1 MEVGTGAALTVLG
14 LLLLCFGGY
23 ALVSGGVAIA
33 KKFQVSSLLIGLTVV
48 AYGTSTP
55 ELAVSVAGAL
65 VGETDLILGNVIGSN
80 IANIG
85 MVIGISAIIAPLII
99 TKGRLVM
106 DTNTIKIWIPI
117 MLGVSALLVIVTII
131 EKNNISREVGYLFIV
146 ILIGLSFF
154 TFYRA
159 KKQIVGKT
167 EQSKLEEYAKEYDKG
182 SDEILKEGV
191 LFSGKHE
198 ALPKQNESNDQHSED
213 RYGDLIGYYATT
225 IERKVD
231 RLPPIVS
238 VVVGA
243 IALCGGGM
251 LTINGSIGIAEG
263 LGISTTVIGIVIVA
277 IGTSLPELITSI
289 IALRKGQANIG
300 IGNIIGSN
308 IYNIL
313 LILGVSSIIAGN
325 LSTTSLFGP
334 TQLQNLVPNDFGI
347 MIVFSGI
354 ILFFLLWNKI
364 PFITKW
370 RGKQNVGTIPWGG
383 GIILVIMYT
392 IYLIRTSLG
401 LA

>member
-1 MEVGTGAALTVLG
+1 MDVGANAVLTIVG

-23 ALVSGGVAIA
+23 VLVSGGVAIA
-33 KKFQVSSLLIGLTVV
+33 KKFRISSLLIGLTIV

-85 MVIGISAIIAPLII
+85 MVIGISAIVAPLLI
-99 TKGRLVM
+99 TKGRLIM
-106 DTNTIKIWIPI
+106 DKNTIKIWIPI
-117 MLGVSALLVIVTII
+117 MLGVSALLVILTII
-131 EKNNISREVGYLFIV
+131 EKNNISREAGYLFIV

-159 KKQIVGKT
+159 KKQRHEKDVLI
-167 EQSKLEEYAKEYDKG
+167 EKLLDEERKKGLVEEPKIDVIKKEK
-182 SDEILKEGV
+182 EIW
-191 LFSGKHE
+191 
-198 ALPKQNESNDQHSED
+198 ALPKSPFED
-213 RYGDLIGYYATT
+213 IHGDLIGYYQTV
-225 IERKVD
+225 EKKVD
-231 RLPPIVS
+231 KLSPIVA
-238 VVVGA
+238 VVIGA
-243 IALCGGGM
+243 IALCIGGM

-325 LSTTSLFGP
+325 LSTASLFGP
-334 TQLQNLVPNDFGI
+334 TQVQNLVPNDFI
-347 MIVFSGI
+347 LMIVFSAA
-354 ILFFLLWNKI
+354 ILIAYK
-364 PFITKW
+364 K
-370 RGKQNVGTIPWGG
+370 GVIPWWGG
-383 GIILVIMYT
+383 LILAAFYT
-392 IYLIRTSLG
+392 MYLIRTSLG

>member
-1 MEVGTGAALTVLG
+1 MEVGTGAVLTVVG

-33 KKFQVSSLLIGLTVV
+33 KKFRISSLLIGLTIV

-85 MVIGISAIIAPLII
+85 MVIGISAIIAPLLI
-99 TKGRLVM
+99 TKGRLIM
-106 DTNTIKIWIPI
+106 DKNTIKIWIPI
-117 MLGVSALLVIVTII
+117 MLGVSALLVILTII
-131 EKNNISREVGYLFIV
+131 EKNNISREAGYLFIV

-159 KKQIVGKT
+159 KKQRHEKDVPIEKPLDEET
-167 EQSKLEEYAKEYDKG
+167 EEPKINVIKKEK
-182 SDEILKEGV
+182 EIW
-191 LFSGKHE
+191 
-198 ALPKQNESNDQHSED
+198 ALPKSSFED
-213 RYGDLIGYYATT
+213 IHGDLIGYYETV
-225 IERKVD
+225 ERKVD
-231 RLPPIVS
+231 KLPPIVLIII
-238 VVVGA
+238 GA
-243 IALCGGGM
+243 VALCGGGM

-325 LSTTSLFGP
+325 LSTASLFGP
-334 TQLQNLVPNDFGI
+334 NQWQNLVPNDFGLMVI
-347 MIVFSGI
+347 FSAVILIAYKKGI
-354 ILFFLLWNKI
+354 IPW
-364 PFITKW
+364 
-370 RGKQNVGTIPWGG
+370 WGG
-383 GIILVIMYT
+383 LTLAVFYV

>member
-1 MEVGTGAALTVLG
+1 MEVSTGTALTVLG

-23 ALVSGGVAIA
+23 TLVSGGVAIA
-33 KKFQVSSLLIGLTVV
+33 KKFRVSSLLIGLTVV

-65 VGETDLILGNVIGSN
+65 VGETNLILGNVIGSN

-85 MVIGISAIIAPLII
+85 MVIGISAIAAPVLI
-99 TKGRLVM
+99 KGRLKM
-106 DTNTIKIWIPI
+106 DDNTIKIWIPI
-117 MLGVSALLVIVTII
+117 MLGVSALLIILTII

-159 KKQIVGKT
+159 KKQRVGKI
-167 EQSKLEEYAKEYDKG
+167 EQVKLEEYVKEYDKR

-191 LFSGKHE
+191 LFSGKHK
-198 ALPKQNESNDQHSED
+198 ALPKSNEW
-213 RYGDLIGYYATT
+213 DLFGYYATA
-225 IERKVD
+225 IEKKVD
-231 RLPPIVS
+231 RLPPVFRI
-238 VVVGA
+238 VVGA
-243 IALCGGGM
+243 TALCGGGM

-289 IALRKGQANIG
+289 IALKKGQANIG

-325 LSTTSLFGP
+325 LSTASLFGP
-334 TQLQNLVPNDFGI
+334 TQAQNLIPNDFGI

-354 ILFFLLWNKI
+354 ILLFLLYKKI
-364 PFITKW
+364 PLINKW
-370 RGKQNVGTIPWGG
+370 HGKQNMNTIPWGG
-383 GIILVIMYT
+383 GIILVILYL

>member
-1 MEVGTGAALTVLG
+1 MEVGTSVVLTVVG

-33 KKFQVSSLLIGLTVV
+33 KKFRVSSLLVGLTVV

-55 ELAVSVAGAL
+55 ELAVSVASAL
-65 VGETDLILGNVIGSN
+65 VGETNLILGNVIGSN

-85 MVIGISAIIAPLII
+85 MVIGISAIVAPLLI
-99 TKGRLVM
+99 TKGRLIM
-106 DTNTIKIWIPI
+106 DKNTIKIWIPI
-117 MLGVSALLVIVTII
+117 MLGVSALLVIVTILNN
-131 EKNNISREVGYLFIV
+131 NNISREVGYGFIA

-159 KKQIVGKT
+159 KKQRRENDASEKP
-167 EQSKLEEYAKEYDKG
+167 EK
-182 SDEILKEGV
+182 
-191 LFSGKHE
+191 
-198 ALPKQNESNDQHSED
+198 LPKQNESEDLHPED
-213 RYGDLIGYYATT
+213 RHGHLIGYYLTVG
-225 IERKVD
+225 RKVD
-231 RLPPIVS
+231 RLPPIVLIII
-238 VVVGA
+238 GA
-243 IALCGGGM
+243 VALCGGGM

-277 IGTSLPELITSI
+277 IGTSLPELVTSI

-325 LSTTSLFGP
+325 LSTASLFGP
-334 TQLQNLVPNDFGI
+334 TQAQNLVPNDFI
-347 MIVFSGI
+347 LMIVFSGI
-354 ILFFLLWNKI
+354 ILLFLLWNKI
-364 PFITKW
+364 PPIIKW
-370 RGKQNVGTIPWGG
+370 RGKKNMGTIPWGG

-392 IYLIRTSLG
+392 IYLIRTSFG

>member
-33 KKFQVSSLLIGLTVV
+33 KKFRISSLIIGLTIV

-55 ELAVSVAGAL
+55 ELAVSVASAFQ
-65 VGETDLILGNVIGSN
+65 GETDLILGNVIGSN

-85 MVIGISAIIAPLII
+85 MVIGISAIAAPVLI
-99 TKGRLVM
+99 KGRLKM
-106 DTNTIKIWIPI
+106 DDNTIKIWIPI
-117 MLGVSALLVIVTII
+117 MLGVSALLIILTIV
-131 EKNNISREVGYLFIV
+131 EKNNISREAGYLFIV

-154 TFYRA
+154 TYHRA
-159 KKQIVGKT
+159 KKQ
-167 EQSKLEEYAKEYDKG
+167 
-182 SDEILKEGV
+182 
-191 LFSGKHE
+191 KHE
-198 ALPKQNESNDQHSED
+198 KDILIKKQSHEPPSEIDVIKKEEEVGALPKQRYED
-213 RYGDLIGYYATT
+213 RHGDLIGYYQTV
-225 IERKVD
+225 EKKVD
-231 RLPPIVS
+231 KLPPIMLVI
-238 VVVGA
+238 VGA
-243 IALCGGGM
+243 VALCGGGM

-277 IGTSLPELITSI
+277 IGTSLPELVTSI

-325 LSTTSLFGP
+325 LSTASLFGP
-334 TQLQNLVPNDFGI
+334 TQAQNIVPNDFGI

-354 ILFFLLWNKI
+354 ILLFLLYKKI
-364 PFITKW
+364 PLINKW
-370 RGKQNVGTIPWGG
+370 HGKQNMNTIPWGG
-383 GIILVIMYT
+383 GIILVIFYL
-392 IYLIRTSLG
+392 IYLIRTSFG

>member
-1 MEVGTGAALTVLG
+1 MEVGTGAVFTVIG

-33 KKFQVSSLLIGLTVV
+33 KKFRISSLLIGLTIV

-55 ELAVSVAGAL
+55 ELAVSVASAFQ
-65 VGETDLILGNVIGSN
+65 GETDLILGNVIGSN

-85 MVIGISAIIAPLII
+85 MVIGISAIVTPLLI
-99 TKGRLVM
+99 TKGRLRM
-106 DTNTIKIWIPI
+106 DKNTIKIWIPI
-117 MLGVSALLVIVTII
+117 MLGVSAFLIIVTII
-131 EKNNISREVGYLFIV
+131 DKNNISRETGYLFIT

-159 KKQIVGKT
+159 KKQRRGKEPEIDIIKKEEEVG
-167 EQSKLEEYAKEYDKG
+167 L
-182 SDEILKEGV
+182 
-191 LFSGKHE
+191 
-198 ALPKQNESNDQHSED
+198 LPKD
-213 RYGDLIGYYATT
+213 DLPKWKEHGEKIGYYETV
-225 IERKVD
+225 ERKID
-231 RLPPIVS
+231 KLPPIVLIII
-238 VVVGA
+238 GA
-243 IALCGGGM
+243 VALCGGGM
-251 LTINGSIGIAEG
+251 FTINGSIGIAES

-289 IALRKGQANIG
+289 IALRKGQASIG

-325 LSTTSLFGP
+325 LSTASLFGP
-334 TQLQNLVPNDFGI
+334 TQAQNLVPNDFVL
-347 MIVFSGI
+347 MIIFSGI
-354 ILFFLLWNKI
+354 ILLFLLWNKI

-370 RGKQNVGTIPWGG
+370 RGKKNIGTIPWGG

>member
-1 MEVGTGAALTVLG
+1 MEVGTGAVLTVVG

-33 KKFQVSSLLIGLTVV
+33 KKFRVSSLLIGLTVV

-85 MVIGISAIIAPLII
+85 MVIGISAIAAPFLI
-99 TKGRLVM
+99 KHKLKM
-106 DTNTIKIWIPI
+106 DKSTIKIWIPI
-117 MLGVSALLVIVTII
+117 MLGVSALLIILTIV
-131 EKNNISREVGYLFIV
+131 EKNNISREAGYLFIV

-154 TFYRA
+154 TYHRA
-159 KKQIVGKT
+159 KKQ
-167 EQSKLEEYAKEYDKG
+167 
-182 SDEILKEGV
+182 
-191 LFSGKHE
+191 KHE
-198 ALPKQNESNDQHSED
+198 KDILIKKQSHEPPSEIDVIKKEEEVGALPKQRSED
-213 RYGDLIGYYATT
+213 RHGDLIGYYQTV
-225 IERKVD
+225 EKKVD
-231 RLPPIVS
+231 KLSPIVA
-238 VVVGA
+238 VVIGA
-243 IALCGGGM
+243 IALCIGGM

-277 IGTSLPELITSI
+277 IGTSLPELVTSI
-289 IALRKGQANIG
+289 IALKKGQANIG

-325 LSTTSLFGP
+325 LSTASLFGP
-334 TQLQNLVPNDFGI
+334 NQLQDLVPNDFGL
-347 MIVFSGI
+347 MVVFSAVILIAYKKGI
-354 ILFFLLWNKI
+354 IPW
-364 PFITKW
+364 
-370 RGKQNVGTIPWGG
+370 WGG
-383 GIILVIMYT
+383 LALAVFYVS
-392 IYLIRTSLG
+392 YLIRTSLG

>member
-1 MEVGTGAALTVLG
+1 MEVGTGAVLTVVG

-55 ELAVSVAGAL
+55 ELAVSVASAL

-85 MVIGISAIIAPLII
+85 MVIGISAIAAPFLI
-99 TKGRLVM
+99 KHKLKM
-106 DTNTIKIWIPI
+106 DKSTIKIWIPI
-117 MLGVSALLVIVTII
+117 MLGVSALLIILTIV
-131 EKNNISREVGYLFIV
+131 EKNNISREAGYLFIA

-154 TFYRA
+154 TYHRA
-159 KKQIVGKT
+159 KKQ
-167 EQSKLEEYAKEYDKG
+167 
-182 SDEILKEGV
+182 
-191 LFSGKHE
+191 KHE
-198 ALPKQNESNDQHSED
+198 KDILIKKQSHEPPSEIDVIKKEEEVGALPKQRSED
-213 RYGDLIGYYATT
+213 RHGDLIGYYQTV
-225 IERKVD
+225 EKKVD
-231 RLPPIVS
+231 KLPPIMLVAI
-238 VVVGA
+238 GA
-243 IALCGGGM
+243 VTLCGGGM

-263 LGISTTVIGIVIVA
+263 LGISTTIIGIVIVA
-277 IGTSLPELITSI
+277 IGTSLPELVTSI

-325 LSTTSLFGP
+325 LSTASLFGP
-334 TQLQNLVPNDFGI
+334 TQAQNLIPNDFGI

-364 PFITKW
+364 PFIAKW
-370 RGKQNVGTIPWGG
+370 RGNNNIGTIPWGG

>member
-1 MEVGTGAALTVLG
+1 MEVGTNVVLTIVG

-85 MVIGISAIIAPLII
+85 MVIGISAIVAPLLI
-99 TKGRLVM
+99 TRGRLIM
-106 DTNTIKIWIPI
+106 DKNTIKIWIPI
-117 MLGVSALLVIVTII
+117 MLGVSALLVILTII
-131 EKNNISREVGYLFIV
+131 EKNNISREAGYLFIV

-159 KKQIVGKT
+159 KKQRHEKDVPIEKLLDEET
-167 EQSKLEEYAKEYDKG
+167 EEPKINVIKKEK
-182 SDEILKEGV
+182 EIW
-191 LFSGKHE
+191 
-198 ALPKQNESNDQHSED
+198 ALPKSSFED
-213 RYGDLIGYYATT
+213 IHGDLIGYYETV
-225 IERKVD
+225 ERKVD
-231 RLPPIVS
+231 KLPPIVLIII
-238 VVVGA
+238 GA
-243 IALCGGGM
+243 VALCGGGM

-277 IGTSLPELITSI
+277 IGTSLPELVTSI

-325 LSTTSLFGP
+325 LSTASLFGP
-334 TQLQNLVPNDFGI
+334 TQVQNLVPNDFI
-347 MIVFSGI
+347 LMIVFSAA
-354 ILFFLLWNKI
+354 ILIAYK
-364 PFITKW
+364 K
-370 RGKQNVGTIPWGG
+370 GVIPWWGG
-383 GIILVIMYT
+383 LVLAAFYT
-392 IYLIRTSLG
+392 MYLIRTSLG

>member
-1 MEVGTGAALTVLG
+1 MEVGTGAVLTVVG
-14 LLLLCFGGY
+14 LLFLCFGGY

-33 KKFQVSSLLIGLTVV
+33 KKFRISSLIIGLTIV

-55 ELAVSVAGAL
+55 ELAVSVASAL

-85 MVIGISAIIAPLII
+85 MVIGISAIAAPLLI
-99 TKGRLVM
+99 TKGRLIM
-106 DTNTIKIWIPI
+106 DKNTIKIWIPI
-117 MLGVSALLVIVTII
+117 MLGVSALLIILTIV
-131 EKNNISREVGYLFIV
+131 EKNNISREAGYLFIV
-146 ILIGLSFF
+146 VLIGLSFF

-159 KKQIVGKT
+159 KKQRREKDVLMGKEPKIDVIKKEEEVG
-167 EQSKLEEYAKEYDKG
+167 
-182 SDEILKEGV
+182 
-191 LFSGKHE
+191 
-198 ALPKQNESNDQHSED
+198 ALPKHNLQEWKEHGEK
-213 RYGDLIGYYATT
+213 IGYYETV
-225 IERKVD
+225 ERRID
-231 RLPPIVS
+231 ALPPIVLIII
-238 VVVGA
+238 GA
-243 IALCGGGM
+243 VALCGGGM
-251 LTINGSIGIAEG
+251 FTINGSIGIAEG

-277 IGTSLPELITSI
+277 IGTSLPELVTSI

-325 LSTTSLFGP
+325 LSTASLFGP
-334 TQLQNLVPNDFGI
+334 TQAQNLIPNDFGI

-370 RGKQNVGTIPWGG
+370 RGKKNVGTIPWGG

>member
-1 MEVGTGAALTVLG
+1 MEVGIGAVLTVVG
-14 LLLLCFGGY
+14 ILLLCFGGY

-33 KKFQVSSLLIGLTVV
+33 KKFRISSLLIGLTIV

-55 ELAVSVAGAL
+55 ELAVSVASAL

-85 MVIGISAIIAPLII
+85 MVIGISAIAAPLLI
-99 TKGRLVM
+99 TKGRLIM
-106 DTNTIKIWIPI
+106 DKNTIKIWIPI
-117 MLGVSALLVIVTII
+117 MLGVSALLVILTII
-131 EKNNISREVGYLFIV
+131 EKNNVSRESGYLFIV

-159 KKQIVGKT
+159 KKQRHEKDVPIEKPLDEET
-167 EQSKLEEYAKEYDKG
+167 EEPKINVIKKEK
-182 SDEILKEGV
+182 EIW
-191 LFSGKHE
+191 
-198 ALPKQNESNDQHSED
+198 ALPKSPFENIH
-213 RYGDLIGYYATT
+213 GDLVGYYETV
-225 IERKVD
+225 ERKVD
-231 RLPPIVS
+231 KIPPIVLIII
-238 VVVGA
+238 GA
-243 IALCGGGM
+243 VALCGGGIF
-251 LTINGSIGIAEG
+251 TINGSIGIAEG
-263 LGISTTVIGIVIVA
+263 LDISTTVIGIVIVA

-325 LSTTSLFGP
+325 LSTVSLFGP
-334 TQLQNLVPNDFGI
+334 TQVQNIVPNDFGI

-354 ILFFLLWNKI
+354 ILFFLLYNKI
-364 PFITKW
+364 PFIAKW
-370 RGKQNVGTIPWGG
+370 RGKRNLGTIPWGG

-401 LA
+401 IA

>member
-85 MVIGISAIIAPLII
+85 MVIGISAIVAPLII

-167 EQSKLEEYAKEYDKG
+167 EQAKLEEYAKEYDKR

-191 LFSGKHE
+191 LFSGKHK
-198 ALPKQNESNDQHSED
+198 ALPKQNESKDQHSED
-213 RYGDLIGYYATT
+213 RHGDLFGYYATK

-231 RLPPIVS
+231 NLPPIMLVI
-238 VVVGA
+238 VGA
-243 IALCGGGM
+243 VALCGGGM

-263 LGISTTVIGIVIVA
+263 LGISTTIIGIVIVA

-289 IALRKGQANIG
+289 IALRKGQVNIG

-325 LSTTSLFGP
+325 LSTASLFGP
-334 TQLQNLVPNDFGI
+334 TQAQNLIPNDFGI

-370 RGKQNVGTIPWGG
+370 RGKKYVGTIPWGG

-401 LA
+401 VA